1 MLIVRLFTSSKSFII
16 SFGGGRITGKD
27 GSQQEDIRK
36 KNKLLCRNTYD
47 VFIIR
52 ALDARAVF

>member
-16 SFGGGRITGKD
+16 SFGDGRITGKD

-36 KNKLLCRNTYD
+36 KNK
-47 VFIIR
+47 IIM
-52 ALDARAVF
+52 